1 MNKDLQ
7 TIKELIAEMKAQF
20 SKSVETFEQATLA
33 DGVTVIEYDA
43 LEVGMPVF
51 VVADGERIPAP
62 EGTHSLS
69 GELAGVSIVVDAEG
83 IITEVIDE
91 RANEGAGEVA
101 VEETSSDFQAISA
114 EMLPQVLEDITEVI
128 AERLGLEMGVAYDV
142 ASAVIAKINEE
153 TTMPVAESMS
163 AEKVESIVNA
173 KLEAF
178 SKAVEGIA
186 EMTKAIAENNTTLVN
201 ELSNLKSEFESFKGQ
216 PSVETKEAEKFSK
229 VGNLTARQQ
238 FLKNNKI

>member
-1 MNKDLQ
+1 MNKELQ

-20 SKSVETFEQATLA
+20 SKSVETFEQATLT

-91 RANEGAGEVA
+91 RVNEGEGEVA

-142 ASAVIAKINEE
+142 ATAVIAKINEE

-178 SKAVEGIA
+178 SKAVEGLA

-201 ELSNLKSEFESFKGQ
+201 ELSSLKSEFESFKGQ

-229 VGNLTARQQ
+229 VGNLTARQM
-238 FLKNNKI
+238 FLKNNK

>member
-1 MNKDLQ
+1 MNKELQ

-20 SKSVETFEQATLA
+20 SKSVDTFEQATLA
-33 DGVTVIEYDA
+33 DGTTIVEYDA

-62 EGTHSLS
+62 EGTHALS
-69 GELAGVSIVVDAEG
+69 GELAGVSIVVNAEG
-83 IITEVIDE
+83 VIIEIIDE
-91 RANEGAGEVA
+91 RENEGAGEVA
-101 VEETSSDFQAISA
+101 VEETNSDFQAISA

-128 AERLGLEMGVAYDV
+128 AEKLGLEMGVAYDV

-153 TTMPVAESMS
+153 TVEQSMS

-178 SKAVEGIA
+178 SKAVEGLA

-201 ELSNLKSEFESFKGQ
+201 ELSSLKSEFESFKGQ

-229 VGNLTARQQ
+229 VGNLTARQM
-238 FLKNNKI
+238 FLKRNK

>member
-20 SKSVETFEQATLA
+20 SKEVEKFESATLA

-69 GELAGVSIVVDAEG
+69 GDLAGVSIVVDAEG
-83 IITEVIDE
+83 IITEIIDE
-91 RANEGAGEVA
+91 RMDEGAGEVA
-101 VEETSSDFQAISA
+101 VEETS
-114 EMLPQVLEDITEVI
+114 
-128 AERLGLEMGVAYDV
+128 
-142 ASAVIAKINEE
+142 
-153 TTMPVAESMS
+153 AESMS
-163 AEKVESIVNA
+163 AEQVESIVNA

-178 SKAVEGIA
+178 SKAVEGLA
-186 EMTKAIAENNTTLVN
+186 EMTKAIAENNATLVN
-201 ELSNLKSEFESFKGQ
+201 ELSSLKSEFESFKAQ

-229 VGNLTARQQ
+229 VGNLTARQM
-238 FLKNNKI
+238 FLKRNK

>member
-1 MNKDLQ
+1 MNKELQ
-7 TIKELIAEMKAQF
+7 TIKELIADMKAQF
-20 SKSVETFEQATLA
+20 SKSVEKFDEAVLA
-33 DGVTVIEYDA
+33 DGTTVIEYEA

-62 EGTHSLS
+62 EGTHALS

-83 IITEVIDE
+83 IITEIIDE
-91 RANEGAGEVA
+91 RENEGAGEVA
-101 VEETSSDFQAISA
+101 VEETSA
-114 EMLPQVLEDITEVI
+114 E
-128 AERLGLEMGVAYDV
+128 A
-142 ASAVIAKINEE
+142 
-153 TTMPVAESMS
+153 MS
-163 AEKVESIVNA
+163 AEQVESIVNA

-201 ELSNLKSEFESFKGQ
+201 ELSSLKSEFEAFKAQ

-229 VGNLTARQQ
+229 VGNLTARQL
-238 FLKNNKI
+238 FLKNSKV

>member
-1 MNKDLQ
+1 MNKELQ

-20 SKSVETFEQATLA
+20 SKSVEKFEQATLA
-33 DGVTVIEYDA
+33 DGVTVIEYEA

-51 VVADGERIPAP
+51 VVADGEMIPAP

-91 RANEGAGEVA
+91 RENEGDGEVA
-101 VEETSSDFQAISA
+101 VEETS
-114 EMLPQVLEDITEVI
+114 
-128 AERLGLEMGVAYDV
+128 
-142 ASAVIAKINEE
+142 
-153 TTMPVAESMS
+153 AESMS
-163 AEKVESIVNA
+163 AEQVESIVNA

-178 SKAVEGIA
+178 SKAVEGLA
-186 EMTKAIAENNTTLVN
+186 EMTKAIAENNATLVN
-201 ELSNLKSEFESFKGQ
+201 ELSSLKSEFEAFKAQ

-229 VGNLTARQQ
+229 VGNLTARQM
-238 FLKNNKI
+238 FLKRNKI

>member
-1 MNKDLQ
+1 MTKDLQ

-20 SKSVETFEQATLA
+20 SKSVDTFEQATLA
-33 DGVTVIEYDA
+33 DGTTIVEYDA

-62 EGTHSLS
+62 EGTHALS
-69 GELAGVSIVVDAEG
+69 GELAGVSIVVNAEG
-83 IITEVIDE
+83 VITEIIDE
-91 RANEGAGEVA
+91 RENEGAGEVA

-128 AERLGLEMGVAYDV
+128 AERLGLDMGVAYDV
-142 ASAVIAKINEE
+142 ATAVVAKINEE
-153 TTMPVAESMS
+153 TAMPVEQSMS
-163 AEKVESIVNA
+163 AEQVESIVNA

-178 SKAVEGIA
+178 SKAVEGLA

-201 ELSNLKSEFESFKGQ
+201 ELSSLKSEFESFKGQ

-229 VGNLTARQQ
+229 VGNLTARQM
-238 FLKNNKI
+238 FLKRNK

>member
-1 MNKDLQ
+1 MNKELT

-20 SKSVETFEQATLA
+20 SKSVDKFDSAVLA
-33 DGVTVIEYDA
+33 DGVTTIEYDA

-91 RANEGAGEVA
+91 RQNEGAGEVV
-101 VEETSSDFQAISA
+101 VEET
-114 EMLPQVLEDITEVI
+114 T
-128 AERLGLEMGVAYDV
+128 
-142 ASAVIAKINEE
+142 
-153 TTMPVAESMS
+153 AESMS
-163 AEKVESIVNA
+163 ADQVESIVNA
-173 KLEAF
+173 KLESF
-178 SKAVEGIA
+178 SKAVEGLA
-186 EMTKAIAENNTTLVN
+186 EMTKTIVETNNTLIN
-201 ELSNLKSEFESFKGQ
+201 ELSSLKSEFEAFKAK

-229 VGNLTARQQ
+229 VGNLTARQL
-238 FLKNNKI
+238 FLKNSKI

>member
-1 MNKDLQ
+1 MNKELT

-20 SKSVETFEQATLA
+20 SKSVDKFDTAVLT
-33 DGVTVIEYDA
+33 DGVTTIEYDA

-91 RANEGAGEVA
+91 RENEGAGEVV

-114 EMLPQVLEDITEVI
+114 EMLPQVLENITEVI

-153 TTMPVAESMS
+153 TTMPVAEAMS
-163 AEKVESIVNA
+163 ADKVESIVNA
-173 KLEAF
+173 KLESF
-178 SKAVEGIA
+178 SKAVEGLA
-186 EMTKAIAENNTTLVN
+186 EMTKTIVENNKNLIN
-201 ELSNLKSEFESFKGQ
+201 ELSTLKSEFETFKSK
-216 PSVETKEAEKFSK
+216 PSVATKEAEKFSK
-229 VGNLTARQQ
+229 VGNLTARQL
-238 FLKNNKI
+238 FLKNSKI

>member
-1 MNKDLQ
+1 MNKELT

-20 SKSVETFEQATLA
+20 SKSVEKFETAVLA
-33 DGVTVIEYDA
+33 DGVTTIEYDA

-83 IITEVIDE
+83 IITEIIDE
-91 RANEGAGEVA
+91 RMNEGEGEVA
-101 VEETSSDFQAISA
+101 IEETSA
-114 EMLPQVLEDITEVI
+114 E
-128 AERLGLEMGVAYDV
+128 A
-142 ASAVIAKINEE
+142 
-153 TTMPVAESMS
+153 MS
-163 AEKVESIVNA
+163 AEIVESIVNA

-178 SKAVEGIA
+178 SKAVEGLA
-186 EMTKAIAENNTTLVN
+186 EMTKAIAENNTNLVN
-201 ELSNLKSEFESFKGQ
+201 ELSSLKSEFESFKAQ

-229 VGNLTARQQ
+229 VGNLTARQM
-238 FLKNNKI
+238 FLKRNK

>member
-20 SKSVETFEQATLA
+20 SKSVDTFEQATLA
-33 DGVTVIEYDA
+33 DGTTIVEYDA

-62 EGTHSLS
+62 EGTHALS
-69 GELAGVSIVVDAEG
+69 GELAGVSIVVNAEG
-83 IITEVIDE
+83 VITEIIDE
-91 RANEGAGEVA
+91 RENEGAGEVA

-142 ASAVIAKINEE
+142 ATAVVAKINEE
-153 TTMPVAESMS
+153 TATPVEQSMS
-163 AEKVESIVNA
+163 AEQVESIVNA

-178 SKAVEGIA
+178 SKAVEGLA
-186 EMTKAIAENNTTLVN
+186 EMTKAIAENNTTLIN
-201 ELSNLKSEFESFKGQ
+201 ELSSLKSEFESFKGQ

-229 VGNLTARQQ
+229 VGNLTARQM
-238 FLKNNKI
+238 FLKRNK

>member
-20 SKSVETFEQATLA
+20 SKSVETFEQATLT

-69 GELAGVSIVVDAEG
+69 GDLAGVSIVVDAEG

-91 RANEGAGEVA
+91 RVNEGEGEVA

-142 ASAVIAKINEE
+142 ATAVIAKINEE

-163 AEKVESIVNA
+163 AEIVESIVNA
-173 KLEAF
+173 KLESF
-178 SKAVEGIA
+178 SKAVEGLA

-201 ELSNLKSEFESFKGQ
+201 ELSSLKSEFESFKGQ

-229 VGNLTARQQ
+229 VGNLTARQM
-238 FLKNNKI
+238 FLKRNK

>member
-1 MNKDLQ
+1 MNKELT

-20 SKSVETFEQATLA
+20 SKSVDKFDSAVLA
-33 DGVTVIEYDA
+33 DGVTTIEYDA

-91 RANEGAGEVA
+91 RQNEGDG
-101 VEETSSDFQAISA
+101 EET
-114 EMLPQVLEDITEVI
+114 
-128 AERLGLEMGVAYDV
+128 R
-142 ASAVIAKINEE
+142 
-153 TTMPVAESMS
+153 AESMS
-163 AEKVESIVNA
+163 AEQVESIVNA
-173 KLEAF
+173 KLESF
-178 SKAVEGIA
+178 SKAVEGLA
-186 EMTKAIAENNTTLVN
+186 EMTKTIVANNNTLIN
-201 ELSNLKSEFESFKGQ
+201 ELSSLKSEFEAFKAK

-229 VGNLTARQQ
+229 VGNLTARQL
-238 FLKNNKI
+238 FLKNSKI